1 MTYALLMI
9 VMRFFGT
16 GTDNV
21 AHTGGF
27 IGGVL
32 LDPRKA
38 ETGDHTLAAVDCLLL
53 TVASIAASV
62 VVPLSMR

>member
-1 MTYALLMI
+1 MP
-9 VMRFFGT
+9 RC
-16 GTDNV
+16 
-21 AHTGGF
+21 GF
-27 IGGVL
+27 LAGIL

-53 TVASIAASV
+53 TVASIVASV